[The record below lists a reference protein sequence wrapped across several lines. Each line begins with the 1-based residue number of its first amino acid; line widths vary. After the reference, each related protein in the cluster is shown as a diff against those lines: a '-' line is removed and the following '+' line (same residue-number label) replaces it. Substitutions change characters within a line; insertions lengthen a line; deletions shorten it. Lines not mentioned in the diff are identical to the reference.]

1 MPPHTERPRQGVTDA
16 IRILE
21 RLGVGR
27 DGILYVQSSVDWL
40 MRLGISGLDVL
51 HALDEHAP
59 TATLVMPSYP
69 MLVPH
74 REYVA
79 SKPAYDVRRTPAQV
93 GLVAELFR
101 RMPRVA
107 RSLEPDYPVA
117 ARGPAATMLTSGVP
131 QPDPFGDQ
139 SPYRRIL
146 SGRGTLIGLGVSLNT
161 NSFIHAFDSA
171 LEREYPFPVYEPG
184 TISLDVIT
192 ATNEIIT
199 VPRRVLREEF
209 QRYTQPSAI
218 AVTMGD
224 TSAFAAFA
232 INGVQFFRW
241 NLDAL
246 EAWAMSHA
254 RQRLAHS
261 GLPCWLARLTQDTA
275 RTTAG
280 K

>member
-1 MPPHTERPRQGVTDA
+1 MPPHTERRQGVTDT
-16 IRILE
+16 IGILE

-74 REYVA
+74 RVYVA
-79 SKPAYDVRRTPAQV
+79 GRPAYDVRRTPARV

-107 RSLEPDYPVA
+107 RSLEPDYPIA
-117 ARGPAATMLTSGVP
+117 ARGPTATVLTSGVP
-131 QPDPFGDQ
+131 HPDPFGDQ

-146 SGRGTLIGLGVSLNT
+146 AAGGLLVGLGVSLNT
-161 NSFIHAFDSA
+161 NSFVHAFDSA
-171 LEREYPFPVYEPG
+171 LEREYPFPVYEPD

-192 ATNEIIT
+192 ASKEVIS

-241 NLDAL
+241 NLEAL
-246 EAWAMSHA
+246 DAWAMSHA
-254 RQRLAHS
+254 RQRLADG
-261 GLPCWLARLTQDTA
+261 GLPCWLARLTRDTA
-275 RTTAG
+275 RTTVG